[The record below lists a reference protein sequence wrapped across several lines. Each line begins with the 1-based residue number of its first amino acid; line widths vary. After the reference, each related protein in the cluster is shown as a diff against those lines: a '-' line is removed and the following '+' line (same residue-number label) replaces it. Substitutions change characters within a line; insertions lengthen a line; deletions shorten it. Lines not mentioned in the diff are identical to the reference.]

1 VARALNVPLDV
12 FIVRKL
18 GVPGFEELAAGAIAS
33 GGVRVLN
40 EDVIRALPNAD
51 EVIEDVTATETAE
64 LERREQ
70 SYRDGRFTGLSSR
83 VSCLPLMAI
92 TEDQVKDALK
102 SVKYPG
108 FSRDIVSFGL
118 IKGIDLRNG
127 DVTVQLA
134 LATNDAAIPQTIKN
148 EAETALRALAG
159 VREAKVRIDI
169 QAPPAGVGAGVGAVR
184 IPGIKHIIAIAS
196 GKGGVGKSTIAANL
210 AVALEQTKASVG
222 LCDCDIYGPSISLMF
237 GTRERPMA
245 TDDNRI
251 IPIEQYNLRLMSMG
265 FLLDDASPAILR
277 GPMVTRYTQQ
287 FLRQVEWGALDYLV
301 LDLPPGTGDIQLT
314 IVQTVALSG
323 AIIVTTPQEVALIDA
338 RKAATMFEKVN
349 VPVLGLIENMS
360 FFVSPSDGKRYDIF
374 GIGGG
379 EREAKRL
386 RVPLLGQIPI
396 DIATREAGDRGMP
409 ITAESKESAVGVEF
423 GRIAQRLRDLLPFD

>member
-1 VARALNVPLDV
+1 MS
-12 FIVRKL
+12 IS
-18 GVPGFEELAAGAIAS
+18 EE
-33 GGVRVLN
+33 
-40 EDVIRALPNAD
+40 
-51 EVIEDVTATETAE
+51 
-64 LERREQ
+64 
-70 SYRDGRFTGLSSR
+70 
-83 VSCLPLMAI
+83 
-92 TEDQVKDALK
+92 QVKNALK

-118 IKGIDLRNG
+118 IKEVSIDDG
-127 DVTVQLA
+127 EVTVQLA
-134 LATNDAAIPQTIKN
+134 LATNDPNVPATLKSD
-148 EAETALRALAG
+148 AEKVLREIAG
-159 VREAKVRIDI
+159 VQKARVLIDI
-169 QAPPAGVGAGVGAVR
+169 HAPPAGAGTTGMVTTR
-184 IPGIKHIIAIAS
+184 IPGIKHVIAIAS

-210 AVALEQTKASVG
+210 AVALHEMQSRVG

-245 TDDNRI
+245 TEENKI
-251 IPIEQYNLRLMSMG
+251 VPIEQYGLRLMSMG

-287 FLRQVEWGALDYLV
+287 FLRQVEWGELDYLV

-360 FFVSPSDGKRYDIF
+360 YFVCPSDGKRYDIF
-374 GIGGG
+374 GSGGG

-409 ITAESKESAVGVEF
+409 IVAEDRKSPAAAEF
-423 GRIAQRLRDLLPFD
+423 MKIAQRIRETLV